1 MSQPLTPD
9 DLATMEQAARR
20 FQGAFTGTSGSLA
33 GYVILLL
40 RERERLATE
49 LAVERARRDE
59 QAGYAGN
66 WPAR

>member
-59 QAGYAGN
+59 QAGYLGN

>member
-1 MSQPLTPD
+1 MPEPLTPD
-9 DLATMEQAARR
+9 DLATMEHAARR

-40 RERERLATE
+40 RERERLVTE
-49 LAVERARRDE
+49 LAVERAKRDE
-59 QAGYAGN
+59 QAGYLGN